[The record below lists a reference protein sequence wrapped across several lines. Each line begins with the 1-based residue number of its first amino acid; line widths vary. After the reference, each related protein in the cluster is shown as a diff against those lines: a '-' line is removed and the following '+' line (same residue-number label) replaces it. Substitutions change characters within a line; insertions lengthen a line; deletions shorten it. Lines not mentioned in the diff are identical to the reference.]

1 MAGLL
6 FLIAIICL
14 ICCLI
19 PANSLPK
26 ACRSRKYSY
35 SKCERIW
42 PSLTLILGIMVIIG
56 GGVFVI
62 FEVGRM
68 QYKIEESICK
78 FSILFDDLMNGNSK
92 VTDQFTYS

>member
-1 MAGLL
+1 
-6 FLIAIICL
+6 
-14 ICCLI
+14 
-19 PANSLPK
+19 
-26 ACRSRKYSY
+26 
-35 SKCERIW
+35 
-42 PSLTLILGIMVIIG
+42 MVIIG